1 MGGGSMDGEDLWMG
15 RGGKYMS
22 KEKGGRTTHISGQI
36 FLTLS
41 LLYFFQT
48 KHQSIRVLKIKQK
61 LYFGCFHLKHKNNK
75 YMKMSQVGGT
85 QDAMRSSF

>member
-1 MGGGSMDGEDLWMG
+1 MEKICW
-15 RGGKYMS
+15 GGKYTS
-22 KEKGGRTTHISGQI
+22 KEKRGKDNPYLRADL
-36 FLTLS
+36 FNTLS
-41 LLYFFQT
+41 IIFFQT
-48 KHQSIRVLKIKQK
+48 KHQSIRVLKMKQK

>member
-1 MGGGSMDGEDLWMG
+1 MDGEDLL
-15 RGGKYMS
+15 GGGANTRVK
-22 KEKGGRTTHISGQI
+22 KKGGRTTHISGQI

-48 KHQSIRVLKIKQK
+48 KHQSICVLKMKQK